1 MSTAGK
7 ARRAWGNENWRAENH
22 FKHMTSAIAQV
33 RPAVELEVVEVC
45 ASAEGPAWGREGF
58 ADRDKEV
65 TMKEKT
71 LGTKLLLAA
80 VTLGVLAYFSIQAVR
95 YFGDPLTTTIAYQYQ
110 VEMSTVLSGYVVRDE
125 AILTDDTSGL
135 LQLQRAEGERI
146 SDGGVVALVYAD
158 QATLDRQKEIQSLH
172 TQIEQLQYAEEAALG
187 AEVSLR
193 LDAQILQTIRDYRGA
208 LAADRLDTAEDCGAE
223 LRSLVMKRDYT
234 YSDTEDL
241 SAQMAELQSQLSSL
255 RAQAGSSVRQITAPQ
270 AGLYSA
276 VVDGYENILTPE
288 SLETL
293 TPRTLAALEESE
305 AQTLQES
312 GRLKLRF
319 AKGVGR
325 DLSVKLTHISEAEGG
340 RVVAV
345 FQGDTYLSELTLL
358 RQQSAEVIRQTTTG
372 IRVPKEALRV
382 RERTVTDEDGNE
394 SVVSETGVY
403 CMVGMKAR
411 FKPVDVLYSGDDFAL
426 VRSTL
431 DTAEEVS
438 KTQEQIRLRAGD
450 EVIITAYD
458 LYDGK
463 VIGS

>member
-1 MSTAGK
+1 
-7 ARRAWGNENWRAENH
+7 
-22 FKHMTSAIAQV
+22 
-33 RPAVELEVVEVC
+33 
-45 ASAEGPAWGREGF
+45 
-58 ADRDKEV
+58 
-65 TMKEKT
+65 MKEKT

-135 LQLQRAEGERI
+135 LQLQR
-146 SDGGVVALVYAD
+146 
-158 QATLDRQKEIQSLH
+158 
-172 TQIEQLQYAEEAALG
+172 

-293 TPRTLAALEESE
+293 TPRTLAALEPDESLRSNRVGKLVLGDTWYYVTALEESE

>member
-1 MSTAGK
+1 
-7 ARRAWGNENWRAENH
+7 
-22 FKHMTSAIAQV
+22 
-33 RPAVELEVVEVC
+33 
-45 ASAEGPAWGREGF
+45 
-58 ADRDKEV
+58 
-65 TMKEKT
+65 MKEKT

-208 LAADRLDTAEDCGAE
+208 LAADRLDTAED
-223 LRSLVMKRDYT
+223 YT

-293 TPRTLAALEESE
+293 TPRTLAALEPDESLRSNRVGKLVLGDTWYYVTALEESE

>member
-1 MSTAGK
+1 MEVSSHALALERVWGITFRVGAFTNLTRDHLDFHRTMEDYCDAK
-7 ARRAWGNENWRAENH
+7 AQLFRQCE
-22 FKHMTSAIAQV
+22 
-33 RPAVELEVVEVC
+33 
-45 ASAEGPAWGREGF
+45 
-58 ADRDKEV
+58 
-65 TMKEKT
+65 
-71 LGTKLLLAA
+71 AA
-80 VTLGVLAYFSIQAVR
+80 VCNGDDPWTPRLLRECACPVLR
-95 YFGDPLTTTIAYQYQ
+95 YGTGDSSRLRGENLRLTARSVAFDALLDGRRIP
-110 VEMSTVLSGYVVRDE
+110 VTVPIPGRFTVYN
-125 AILTDDTSGL
+125 
-135 LQLQRAEGERI
+135 
-146 SDGGVVALVYAD
+146 AL
-158 QATLDRQKEIQSLH
+158 
-172 TQIEQLQYAEEAALG
+172 AALG
-187 AEVSLR
+187 ICHMLGVPPEQGA
-193 LDAQILQTIRDYRGA
+193 AALQTASGIKGRMEVVPTPGLPCTVLIDYA
-208 LAADRLDTAEDCGAE
+208 H
-223 LRSLVMKRDYT
+223 
-234 YSDTEDL
+234 
-241 SAQMAELQSQLSSL
+241 
-255 RAQAGSSVRQITAPQ
+255 
-270 AGLYSA
+270 
-276 VVDGYENILTPE
+276 TPD
-288 SLETL
+288 
-293 TPRTLAALEESE
+293 ALENVLT
-305 AQTLQES
+305 AVR
-312 GRLKLRF
+312 GF
-319 AKGVGR
+319 A
-325 DLSVKLTHISEAEGG
+325 EG

>member
-1 MSTAGK
+1 
-7 ARRAWGNENWRAENH
+7 
-22 FKHMTSAIAQV
+22 
-33 RPAVELEVVEVC
+33 
-45 ASAEGPAWGREGF
+45 
-58 ADRDKEV
+58 
-65 TMKEKT
+65 MKEKT